1 MIAMTIITNG
11 KEKSQLQTNGD
22 NNSHENGDVNE
33 SDTNQGQT
41 QHQEQLQW

>member
-1 MIAMTIITNG
+1 MMIAMTIITDG

-22 NNSHENGDVNE
+22 NNSHDNGDGNE

-41 QHQEQLQW
+41 QHQ